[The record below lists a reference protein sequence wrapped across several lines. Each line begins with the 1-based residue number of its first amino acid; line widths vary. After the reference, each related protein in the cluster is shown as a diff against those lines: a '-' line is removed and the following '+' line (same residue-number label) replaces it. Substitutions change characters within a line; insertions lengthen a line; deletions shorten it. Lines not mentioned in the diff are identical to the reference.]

1 MASSMGAKLLDVFVL
16 EDARGVVV
24 EEGAGVES
32 SAVLHA
38 VEEEGDCE
46 QVREKL
52 LHGVFR

>member
-1 MASSMGAKLLDVFVL
+1 MGAKLLDVFVL